1 MGCGGWGKV
10 ITRGRF
16 PCVDFGIPLA
26 AFAFAD
32 LDVDPFF
39 IFGTKPSDERLS
51 FDADVALHPI
61 RGLVAWFFG
70 HKAIYKYFVH
80 TFLQI
85 KRSPPRGHS
94 IWCRGERVLLT
105 TENILKRSI
114 SLYTRVWEKQYLI
127 PYIDA

>member
-1 MGCGGWGKV
+1 MRCGGWGKV

-51 FDADVALHPI
+51 FDADVAFHPI
-61 RGLVAWFFG
+61 RGLVAWFLS
-70 HKAIYKYFVH
+70 HKAIYKYFFH
-80 TFLQI
+80 YF
-85 KRSPPRGHS
+85 SPD
-94 IWCRGERVLLT
+94 
-105 TENILKRSI
+105 
-114 SLYTRVWEKQYLI
+114 EKI
-127 PYIDA
+127 PPSRAFDLV